1 MNPNNTLPP
10 DPFSPSPPSSGAPM
24 TAIEQLIA
32 TPMPMTEPQVQAQ
45 PSGAM
50 PLDDRGA
57 GAVHLPAIEL
67 AILSKQGGRDYNE
80 DACGHWHSDTHL
92 CCVVADG
99 AGGHGGGDIASRLAV
114 KHILEQMAAAPLTSV
129 DEVHDLLLDTNASVR
144 RHRADGEA
152 QRHMHSTVVAL
163 FIDLQRAEALW
174 GHAGDSRLYLFRDGQ
189 MLAHTRD
196 HSLVQ
201 TLVDAG
207 LLSPD
212 QTRTHPRRS
221 ELQSALGTDPEQFL
235 LSTASRPWSLQA
247 GDVFMLCTDG
257 LWEFVNEAEM
267 CASLNRAANPKA
279 WLDQLEQLVL
289 HHAAATGKTGH
300 DNFSAITVWVGQR

>member
-1 MNPNNTLPP
+1 VNPNELSPQAPP
-10 DPFSPSPPSSGAPM
+10 PAPLEDLLVAPPAAAG
-24 TAIEQLIA
+24 
-32 TPMPMTEPQVQAQ
+32 MPE
-45 PSGAM
+45 
-50 PLDDRGA
+50 
-57 GAVHLPAIEL
+57 IEL

-114 KHILEQMAAAPLTSV
+114 KHILEQTAAAPLATV

-201 TLVDAG
+201 TLVEAG

-221 ELQSALGTDPEQFL
+221 ELQSALGTDPGRCRTAMSSCCAPTGCGNT
-235 LSTASRPWSLQA
+235 STKPR
-247 GDVFMLCTDG
+247 
-257 LWEFVNEAEM
+257 
-267 CASLNRAANPKA
+267 CAPA
-279 WLDQLEQLVL
+279 
-289 HHAAATGKTGH
+289 
-300 DNFSAITVWVGQR
+300 